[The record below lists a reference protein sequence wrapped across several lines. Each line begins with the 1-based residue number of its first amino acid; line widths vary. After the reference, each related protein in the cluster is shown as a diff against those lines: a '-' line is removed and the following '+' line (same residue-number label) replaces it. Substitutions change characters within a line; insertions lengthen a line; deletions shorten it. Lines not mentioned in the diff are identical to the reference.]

1 MSRSDG
7 RLRRTDDAGDV
18 ALRLEQDSLGA
29 RRLASDTYF
38 GIHTAR
44 ASENFDIAARPL
56 SDHPELIVALAA
68 VKDAAARVNSRLG
81 LLDQDRAEAITD
93 ACEEIRAGGFHDSFV
108 VDILQG
114 GAGTSTNMNAN
125 EVIANRALEHLGHP
139 LGAYEHLHPIDHV
152 NLSQSTNDVYPT
164 AARLAVIAALE
175 PLYRGL
181 GDLIDAF
188 EAKGED
194 LAAVL
199 KMGRTQLQ
207 DAVPMTL
214 GQEYRSYAHTLRDNR
229 DDIRTQA
236 VHLHRINL
244 GGTAI
249 GTGINAPVEFG
260 TLACA
265 QLSDLVGVP
274 LHLAEDLIAASSD
287 VGAFVRVS
295 SSLKSLALTLSKICN
310 DLRLSASGP
319 NAGLGEINLPAL
331 QAGSS
336 IMPGKVNPV
345 IPEAV
350 NQAAYE
356 VIGNDLTITMAAEG
370 GQFQLNPFEPL
381 IIDKLLTSIRV
392 MSRACTA
399 LGTRC
404 VGGITANVQH
414 LAEIVNG
421 AIGVVTALTPFL
433 GYAGAAQL
441 AHEAA
446 ASGRSI
452 RELALATGHL
462 DEHKLSDL
470 LNPLRLAGAQTAE
483 PGVVEGKA
491 GAM

>member
-1 MSRSDG
+1 MNGPDRDTRHG
-7 RLRRTDDAGDV
+7 DA
-18 ALRLEQDSLGA
+18 ALRSEQDSLGV
-29 RRLASDTYF
+29 RRLAADSYF

-44 ASENFDIAARPL
+44 ASENFDIANRPI
-56 SDHPELIVALAA
+56 SDHPELIVAFAA
-68 VKDAAARVNSRLG
+68 VKDAAARANSHLG
-81 LLDQDRAEAITD
+81 LLDQARAAAIIR
-93 ACEEIRAGGFHDSFV
+93 ACREIRSGRFHDSFV

-125 EVIANRALEHLGHP
+125 EVIANRALEHLGYP

-164 AARLAVIAALE
+164 AARLAAIAALE

-181 GDLIDAF
+181 GELIDAF
-188 EAKGED
+188 EAKGHE
-194 LAAVL
+194 LAAVV

-214 GQEYRSYAHTLRDNR
+214 GQEYRAYAHALRECR
-229 DDIRTQA
+229 REIETQA
-236 VHLHRINL
+236 VHLQCINL

-249 GTGINAPVEFG
+249 GTGINAPAEFG
-260 TLACA
+260 ALACA
-265 QLSDLVGVP
+265 RLSELVGVQ
-274 LHLAEDLIAASSD
+274 LHVAENLIAASPD

-295 SSLKSLALTLSKICN
+295 GALKSLALTLSKTCN

-319 NAGLGEINLPAL
+319 YAGLREINLPAL
-331 QAGSS
+331 QTGSS

-356 VIGNDLTITMAAEG
+356 VVGNDLAITMAAEA

-381 IIDKLLTSIRV
+381 IVDKLLTSIRV
-392 MSRACTA
+392 MARACTA

-404 VGGITANVQH
+404 VPGITANVEH
-414 LAEIVNG
+414 LAHTVNSG
-421 AIGVVTALTPFL
+421 IAVVTALSPLL
-433 GYAGAAQL
+433 GYAGATQL

-446 ASGRSI
+446 ASGRSV

-462 DEHKLSDL
+462 EADELADL
-470 LNPLRLAGAQTAE
+470 LNPLRLAGAQAVELTTAE
-483 PGVVEGKA
+483 QKERA
-491 GAM
+491 R